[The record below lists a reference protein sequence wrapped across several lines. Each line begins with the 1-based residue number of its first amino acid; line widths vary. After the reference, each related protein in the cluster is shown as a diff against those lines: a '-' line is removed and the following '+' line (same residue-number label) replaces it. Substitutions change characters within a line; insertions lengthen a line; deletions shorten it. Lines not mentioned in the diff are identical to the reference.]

1 MSTGTQLSAR
11 NRIKGLFDEC
21 SFVEIDSMVHARNTD
36 FNMAEQETPADGVLT
51 GYGTIDGKL
60 AYVYSQDASVM
71 GGSVGEMHAKKIVR
85 MYDMALKMGAPVIG
99 LIDCAGMRLQEAT
112 DALNAFGEVYYKQTM
127 ASGIVPQITGVFGT
141 CGGGMAIV
149 SALADFTFAVTGKGE
164 IFVNSPD
171 ALDGNRVEIC
181 NTASSDFH
189 SRVMGD
195 IDGACETDLE
205 VLGKIRQLV
214 SILPSNNKED
224 AFCMSDISDDLNRE
238 NPALGMSKDTA
249 YILQD
254 ISDNG
259 TFFEVKAEYA
269 REMVTAFITL
279 NGNTVGAVANR
290 EEILGEDGGVSEH
303 FEPVLTVGG
312 AKKAESFIRF
322 CDAFSIPVLTL
333 VNVAGFKASKAE
345 EMGMAAASA
354 KLTYA
359 YASATIPKV
368 SVIIGK
374 AFGSAYLCMGSRHIG
389 ADLMYAWPDA
399 KIGMMAAESAVKI
412 IYSGD
417 IRKAEDQKAFIQEKT
432 GAYDELQNSPES
444 AASSGYVDAV
454 ILPAGPRKRV
464 IAAFDMLAT
473 KREPVMDKKHGTV

>member
-1 MSTGTQLSAR
+1 M
-11 NRIKGLFDEC
+11 
-21 SFVEIDSMVHARNTD
+21 
-36 FNMAEQETPADGVLT
+36 P
-51 GYGTIDGKL
+51 
-60 AYVYSQDASVM
+60 
-71 GGSVGEMHAKKIVR
+71 
-85 MYDMALKMGAPVIG
+85 
-99 LIDCAGMRLQEAT
+99 
-112 DALNAFGEVYYKQTM
+112 
-127 ASGIVPQITGVFGT
+127 
-141 CGGGMAIV
+141 
-149 SALADFTFAVTGKGE
+149 ALADFTFSVTGKGE

-171 ALDGNRVEIC
+171 ALDGNRVEVC

-189 SRVMGD
+189 SRVIGD
-195 IDGACETDLE
+195 IDGACEEDSE

-214 SILPSNNKED
+214 SILPSNHKED

-238 NPALGMSKDTA
+238 NPALEMSRDTA

-290 EEILGEDGGVSEH
+290 EEVLGEDGSVSEH
-303 FEPVLTVGG
+303 FEPVLTVAG

-333 VNVAGFKASKAE
+333 FNVAGFKASKEE

-359 YASATIPKV
+359 YASATVPKV
-368 SVIIGK
+368 SVIIGQ

-412 IYSGD
+412 IYSED
-417 IRKAEDQKAFIQEKT
+417 IGKAEDQKAFIQEKA

-444 AASSGYVDAV
+444 AASRGYVDAV
-454 ILPAGPRKRV
+454 ILPAATRKRV

-473 KREPVMDKKHGTV
+473 KREPAMDKKHGTV